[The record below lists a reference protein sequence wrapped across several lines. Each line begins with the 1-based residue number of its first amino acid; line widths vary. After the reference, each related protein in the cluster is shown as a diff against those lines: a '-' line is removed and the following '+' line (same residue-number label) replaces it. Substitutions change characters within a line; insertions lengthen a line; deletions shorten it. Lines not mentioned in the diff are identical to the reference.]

1 LEIKLTLAD
10 LKNNIEIQNNK
21 PNEMLKK
28 LLLVAAV
35 LIPMLASA
43 QTVKIGLVDV
53 NEIFNK
59 MPEREAAEKQIA
71 EVSKKYEAENEKLG
85 EEMKRMY
92 DEFQAMKEDELP
104 AIKERKARELQD
116 YNQKIQQFQQTAYND
131 LQKLQSDL
139 MAPIMQKIQTA
150 VEAVGK
156 EGSYS
161 LIQPKNPELVLYF
174 GAPVEDITNQVKA
187 KLGVN

>member
-1 LEIKLTLAD
+1 
-10 LKNNIEIQNNK
+10 
-21 PNEMLKK
+21 MLKK
-28 LLLVAAV
+28 LLLAAV
-35 LIPMLASA
+35 MLIPMLASA
-43 QTVKIGLVDV
+43 QTLKMGIVDLA
-53 NEIFNK
+53 EIFNK

-131 LQKLQSDL
+131 LQKLQADL
-139 MAPIMQKIQTA
+139 MGPIQQKLQSA

-156 EGSYS
+156 EGGYS
-161 LIQPKNPELVLYF
+161 LIQPKAPDVILYY
-174 GAPVEDITNQVKA
+174 GAPVEDITAQVKA
-187 KLGVN
+187 KLGIN

>member
-1 LEIKLTLAD
+1 
-10 LKNNIEIQNNK
+10 
-21 PNEMLKK
+21 MLKK
-28 LLLVAAV
+28 LLLVAV
-35 LIPMLASA
+35 MLIPMLASA
-43 QTVKIGLVDV
+43 QTLKMGLVDLA
-53 NEIFNK
+53 EIFNK

-139 MAPIMQKIQTA
+139 MAPIEQKLRSA

-156 EGSYS
+156 EGGYS
-161 LIQPKNPELVLYF
+161 LIQPKTPDVILYF

-187 KLGVN
+187 KLGIN

>member
-1 LEIKLTLAD
+1 
-10 LKNNIEIQNNK
+10 
-21 PNEMLKK
+21 MLKK
-28 LLLVAAV
+28 LLLAAV
-35 LIPMLASA
+35 MLIPMLASA
-43 QTVKIGLVDV
+43 QTLKMGIVDLA
-53 NEIFNK
+53 EIFNK

-131 LQKLQSDL
+131 LNKLQADLMGPIQQKLQS
-139 MAPIMQKIQTA
+139 A

-156 EGSYS
+156 EGGYS
-161 LIQPKNPELVLYF
+161 LIQPKAPDVILYY
-174 GAPVEDITNQVKA
+174 GAPVEDITAQVKA
-187 KLGVN
+187 KLGIN

>member
-1 LEIKLTLAD
+1 
-10 LKNNIEIQNNK
+10 
-21 PNEMLKK
+21 MLKK
-28 LLLVAAV
+28 LLLAAAV

-43 QTVKIGLVDV
+43 QTLKMGIVDLA
-53 NEIFNK
+53 EIFNK

-131 LQKLQSDL
+131 LQKLQADL
-139 MAPIMQKIQTA
+139 MGPIQQKLQSA

-156 EGSYS
+156 EGGYS
-161 LIQPKNPELVLYF
+161 LIQPKAPDVILYY
-174 GAPVEDITNQVKA
+174 GAPVEDITAQVKA
-187 KLGVN
+187 KLGIN

>member
-1 LEIKLTLAD
+1 
-10 LKNNIEIQNNK
+10 
-21 PNEMLKK
+21 MLKK
-28 LLLVAAV
+28 LLLAAV
-35 LIPMLASA
+35 MLIPMLASA
-43 QTVKIGLVDV
+43 QTLKMGIVDLA
-53 NEIFNK
+53 EIFNK

-131 LQKLQSDL
+131 LQKLQADL
-139 MAPIMQKIQTA
+139 MEQKLRSA

-156 EGSYS
+156 EGGYS
-161 LIQPKNPELVLYF
+161 LIQPKAPDVILYY
-174 GAPVEDITNQVKA
+174 GAPVEDITAQVKA

>member
-1 LEIKLTLAD
+1 
-10 LKNNIEIQNNK
+10 
-21 PNEMLKK
+21 
-28 LLLVAAV
+28 
-35 LIPMLASA
+35 
-43 QTVKIGLVDV
+43 
-53 NEIFNK
+53 
-59 MPEREAAEKQIA
+59 
-71 EVSKKYEAENEKLG
+71 
-85 EEMKRMY
+85 MY

-131 LQKLQSDL
+131 LNKLNADL
-139 MAPIMQKIQTA
+139 MGPIMQKIQTA

-161 LIQPKNPELVLYF
+161 LIQPKSTDIILYF

>member
-1 LEIKLTLAD
+1 
-10 LKNNIEIQNNK
+10 
-21 PNEMLKK
+21 MLKK
-28 LLLVAAV
+28 LLLAAAM

-43 QTVKIGLVDV
+43 QTLKMGIVDLA
-53 NEIFNK
+53 EIFNK

-131 LQKLQSDL
+131 LQKLQADL
-139 MAPIMQKIQTA
+139 MGPIQQKLQSA

-156 EGSYS
+156 EGGYS
-161 LIQPKNPELVLYF
+161 LIQPKAPDVILYY
-174 GAPVEDITNQVKA
+174 GAPVEDITAQVKA
-187 KLGVN
+187 KLGIN